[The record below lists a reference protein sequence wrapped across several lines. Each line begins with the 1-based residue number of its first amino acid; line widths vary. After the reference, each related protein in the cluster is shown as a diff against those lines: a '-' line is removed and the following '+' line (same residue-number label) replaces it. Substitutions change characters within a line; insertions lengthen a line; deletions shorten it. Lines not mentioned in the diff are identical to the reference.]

1 MQVLNAFVK
10 SCQLT
15 WLFTFFAHVHFSLM
29 FIRNVATIPQ
39 KKKKEFLTKA
49 SLFIAGL
56 QHFGCLMHLPREFLK
71 FLYVSGWFYHQ
82 SPLLKIFLSFRMS
95 VFLAYK

>member
-10 SCQLT
+10 SCQFT

-39 KKKKEFLTKA
+39 KKKKK
-49 SLFIAGL
+49 
-56 QHFGCLMHLPREFLK
+56 
-71 FLYVSGWFYHQ
+71 
-82 SPLLKIFLSFRMS
+82 SF
-95 VFLAYK
+95 